1 MKRIFFLIL
10 VTYFSSSCVGP
21 PDPDH
26 GLVENLPA
34 IINTPSAFSYTIR
47 GDNYTLE
54 ESIDLSLKLS
64 DGKSVASTLIVTDYK
79 SKDTTMVLLEDA
91 NGGKIYEYIITGNA
105 TRVDGSSSTSPKK
118 AIIQGTKFTGILEW
132 TVTAK

>member
-1 MKRIFFLIL
+1 M
-10 VTYFSSSCVGP
+10 GP

-105 TRVDGSSSTSPKK
+105 TRVDGSSSASPKK

>member
-1 MKRIFFLIL
+1 MKRFFFLIL

-54 ESIDLSLKLS
+54 ESIDLLLKLS

-79 SKDTTMVLLEDA
+79 SKDTTMVRLEDSS
-91 NGGKIYEYIITGNA
+91 GRKIYEYVVTGNV
-105 TRVDGSSSTSPKK
+105 TRVDGESTNKPTK
-118 AIIQGTKFTGILEW
+118 AIIKGKKFTGILEW
-132 TVTAK
+132 TVTAN

>member
-10 VTYFSSSCVGP
+10 VTYSSSSCVGP

-34 IINTPSAFSYTIR
+34 IINTTSAFSYTIR

-105 TRVDGSSSTSPKK
+105 TRVDGSSTTSPKK

>member
-1 MKRIFFLIL
+1 M
-10 VTYFSSSCVGP
+10 GP

-91 NGGKIYEYIITGNA
+91 NGGKIYEYFITGNA
-105 TRVDGSSSTSPKK
+105 TRVDGSSTTSPKK

>member
-1 MKRIFFLIL
+1 MKRLFFLIL
-10 VTYFSSSCVGP
+10 VTCYFSSCVGP

-34 IINTPSAFSYTIR
+34 IINTPSAFSYNIR
-47 GDNYTLE
+47 GDNHTFE

-79 SKDTTMVLLEDA
+79 SKDTTTVLLEDT

-105 TRVDGSSSTSPKK
+105 THVDGSSITSPKK

>member
-1 MKRIFFLIL
+1 MKKRLSISLLSFII
-10 VTYFSSSCVGP
+10 SCVGP

-34 IINTPSAFSYTIR
+34 VINNSSAFSFSIR

-79 SKDTTMVLLEDA
+79 SKDTTTVRLEDA
-91 NGGKIYEYIITGNA
+91 NGGKIYEYIVTGN
-105 TRVDGSSSTSPKK
+105 TTHVDGSSTTSPKK
-118 AIIQGTKFTGILEW
+118 AVITGTKFTGILEW
-132 TVTAK
+132 TVTGK